1 MQSITPA
8 LTGERI
14 QSSCRRLGVVAEQN
28 PDIEPRGNSD
38 PARTV
43 TKTLDAAAAKNG
55 VEMEKSFVSERH
67 EHVDT
72 NGSIYE
78 CWHECK
84 SEIKRPAF
92 WILNLFL
99 TFLLFPFEHALYT
112 HVVPFVWISKL
123 LGLD

>member
-8 LTGERI
+8 LTGDRI
-14 QSSCRRLGVVAEQN
+14 QSSCRSLAVVAEK
-28 PDIEPRGNSD
+28 NSEFGPHENAD
-38 PARTV
+38 PARTA
-43 TKTLDAAAAKNG
+43 TKTLDAAAVNNG
-55 VEMEKSFVSERH
+55 VEMEKRFVSERH
-67 EHVDT
+67 EHVDA

-112 HVVPFVWISKL
+112 HVVPFVWISNL

>member
-8 LTGERI
+8 LTGERT

-43 TKTLDAAAAKNG
+43 TKTLDAGATNNG
-55 VEMEKSFVSERH
+55 VEMEKSFVAERH
-67 EHVDT
+67 GHVDT
-72 NGSIYE
+72 NGSIHE

-92 WILNLFL
+92 WILNFLL